1 MNEKKERKKTGL
13 MLGVSAAVLAA
24 AVLAL
29 LLPAQGSAPGM
40 DGRQASAEQT
50 VLSEES
56 ELYQTLF
63 YNRCGHTVTRR
74 MTAPVETY
82 GKNLQEVEALY
93 PDWQVTEFSPALV
106 KMERQPDLFCPD
118 HMVLMP
124 NGAGYLCVFENKYG
138 DALALV
144 NELNIPVKNLP
155 AAAQEEVT
163 MGLGFSTAEE
173 MEMWL
178 ESVES

>member
-118 HMVLMP
+118 HRVVMP
-124 NGAGYLCVFENKYG
+124 DGAGYLCVYENKYG
-138 DALALV
+138 EAMSLV
-144 NELNIPVKNLP
+144 RELHIRLSDLP
-155 AAAQEEVT
+155 AAVQEECRHGV
-163 MGLGFSTAEE
+163 GFATAQE

-178 ESVES
+178 EGVES